1 MQTTISI
8 QKADKKDLDEICQ
21 LLVEANLPA
30 IDLNPLLEHFFV
42 AIENNRIISVIGMD
56 KYEDD
61 GLLRSAVVQMGYRN
75 TGIATALVNQLFDY
89 AKKQGVKSLYLITNT
104 AETYFE
110 KKGFMKI
117 SKDAVPASILQSK
130 EFNGLC
136 PASSIIMF
144 REI

>member
-21 LLVEANLPA
+21 LLVEANLPT

-117 SKDAVPASILQSK
+117 SKDAVPASVLQSK

-144 REI
+144 REL